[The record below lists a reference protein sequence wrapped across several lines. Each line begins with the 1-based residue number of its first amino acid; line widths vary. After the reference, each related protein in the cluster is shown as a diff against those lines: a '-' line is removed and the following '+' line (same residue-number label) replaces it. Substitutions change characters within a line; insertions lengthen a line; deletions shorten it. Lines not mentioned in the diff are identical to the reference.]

1 MNIKRIVSLSWP
13 FVIII
18 YIKLI
23 KRKIEFSGL
32 NKGAFIVNDFW
43 KILLF
48 FFSNRFVLKPSFLWT
63 DFIEFLFTYIN
74 SLMCLWLCVRMLW
87 LMKLKYKLI
96 KTQKPLSSSLGYQI
110 PSHDTNPIILSR
122 FYSTIQIITK
132 LYINI

>member
-48 FFSNRFVLKPSFLWT
+48 F
-63 DFIEFLFTYIN
+63 
-74 SLMCLWLCVRMLW
+74 
-87 LMKLKYKLI
+87 
-96 KTQKPLSSSLGYQI
+96 SS
-110 PSHDTNPIILSR
+110 PIDSC
-122 FYSTIQIITK
+122 
-132 LYINI
+132 